1 MVGFIKKMFSKYR
14 EIIMYGIFGVAT
26 TGVNWIFYVLSLKV
40 FGLAG
45 LEATDTIITICN
57 GIAWFF
63 AVTFAFFTSKL
74 FVFESKGWEAKK
86 VLTEGLKF
94 YGSRVVSGIFE
105 IGLPTVLINLGLNQ
119 TVFGIDG
126 AIAKL
131 ITSFVVIVMNYVLS
145 KLFVFRKKD
154 KTE

>member
-1 MVGFIKKMFSKYR
+1 MV
-14 EIIMYGIFGVAT
+14 
-26 TGVNWIFYVLSLKV
+26 
-40 FGLAG
+40 
-45 LEATDTIITICN
+45 
-57 GIAWFF
+57 
-63 AVTFAFFTSKL
+63 
-74 FVFESKGWEAKK
+74 
-86 VLTEGLKF
+86 
-94 YGSRVVSGIFE
+94 FE